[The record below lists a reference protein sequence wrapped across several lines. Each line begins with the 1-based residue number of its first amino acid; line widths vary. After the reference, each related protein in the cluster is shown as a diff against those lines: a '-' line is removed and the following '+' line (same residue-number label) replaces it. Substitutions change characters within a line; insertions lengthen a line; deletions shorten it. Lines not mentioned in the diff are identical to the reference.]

1 MRLRRGASRAIIR
14 PSWPP
19 PTQPTFRELGV
30 VGREEL
36 IGSFLCFVPMAR
48 DEWMSDVGCRCF
60 CLGRLM
66 MGDGGNLLPG
76 IFLISFLVP
85 LN

>member
-1 MRLRRGASRAIIR
+1 MVRLRRGASRAIIR

-36 IGSFLCFVPMAR
+36 IGSFLCFVSMAR
-48 DEWMSDVGCRCF
+48 DEWMSDVGACC
-60 CLGRLM
+60 CWVG
-66 MGDGGNLLPG
+66 
-76 IFLISFLVP
+76 
-85 LN
+85 